1 MGECAA
7 EQHDKHITQE
17 VGEVLVL
24 LHMNEIVGIGI
35 FSIFR
40 KVCCS
45 SLQCCSQDGT
55 LKIAIL
61 FSVKPL
67 CLLLFSNV
75 GGTGYME
82 VVCLI

>member
-7 EQHDKHITQE
+7 EQHDKHVRQE
-17 VGEVLVL
+17 VGEVLIL
-24 LHMNEIVGIGI
+24 LHMVGVKNLL
-35 FSIFR
+35 R
-40 KVCCS
+40 KVCYS
-45 SLQCCSQDGT
+45 FLQCCSQDGT